1 MVIIVLATVTI
12 IAILQI
18 IFQVYHLERG
28 IICHARVAQNSVQG
42 GRAGLISTVSL
53 SRDGLLLIYTG

>member
-1 MVIIVLATVTI
+1 MVIIDLATVTI

-42 GRAGLISTVSL
+42 GRAGLISTVSP
-53 SRDGLLLIYTG
+53 SRDGLLLIFTG